1 MLNLYNWS
9 WLLLS
14 CNLLLLPTSTWAETD
29 TLYKSL
35 PSLREQARIRDTWLK
50 ERLSRIPSLLKKY
63 GVDAWLMSQREHAED
78 TIWWSIKNAT
88 DYDAHRR
95 TVLLF
100 HTNESTLEGKPNP
113 IKWVDNTGQVWP
125 ELLQVLEDFDPRRIA
140 INVDQNIA
148 FSGGLHVGEHNV
160 IAKELGQ
167 QWIQRM
173 VNVPLLGNEYVT
185 TKLDTQ
191 LKYYRDMQDIVWLM
205 MEEGFSHRNIL
216 PGVTT
221 TEDLSWWFR
230 EKMLILNVTTWN
242 HPRISVLTEESFPG
256 WTGTEDVIQEGD
268 LLHIDWGIT
277 AMGMNTDTQHMAY
290 VLRAGETDAPVSL
303 IQGLKK
309 ANRMQDIHLETM
321 RAGMTG
327 NEVLEK
333 CLAQMKIEGIEGQI
347 YSHPIGD
354 WGHDAGA
361 VIGFTN
367 LPEHVPVLG
376 ELIILPDTYYS
387 IELYAY
393 HFVPERNETIRFR
406 IEENAYWDKD
416 TERWKFVKGRQEK
429 LYLIHK
435 PRETPVLEV
444 QSEFAVSL

>member
-1 MLNLYNWS
+1 MMSCWTRFS
-9 WLLLS
+9 LLVYVFSLVAWAYQDGPYTYRP
-14 CNLLLLPTSTWAETD
+14 LP
-29 TLYKSL
+29 
-35 PSLREQARIRDTWLK
+35 PLREQARIQDGWLK
-50 ERLSRIPSLLKKY
+50 ERLSRIPSLLKKHE
-63 GVDAWLMSQREHAED
+63 VDFWLMSQREHAED

-100 HTNESTLEGKPNP
+100 HTNESSLRGHPNP
-113 IKWVDNTGQVWP
+113 LKWVDNTGQVWN
-125 ELLQVLEDFDPRRIA
+125 ELVQVLEDFEPRYFHIA
-140 INVDQNIA
+140 INIDEDIA
-148 FSGGLHVGEHNV
+148 FGGGLHVGELH
-160 IAKELGQ
+160 AMMPSLGP
-167 QWIQRM
+167 WAHRIKNIPM
-173 VNVPLLGNEYVT
+173 LGIEYVS
-185 TKLDTQ
+185 TKVDGQ
-191 LKYYRDMQDIVWLM
+191 LEYYRQMQDIVWM
-205 MEEGFSHRNIL
+205 MMKEGFSHTIIH

-221 TEDLSWWFR
+221 TEDLGWFFR
-230 EKMLILNVTTWN
+230 EKMLLLNVTTWN

-256 WTGTEDVIQEGD
+256 WSGTEDVIQQGD

-277 AMGMNTDTQHMAY
+277 AMGLNTDTQHMAY
-290 VLRAGETDAPVSL
+290 VLRDGETEAPESL
-303 IQGLKK
+303 KQGLAK

-333 CLAQMKIEGIEGQI
+333 CLAQMQIEDIEGQI

-367 LPEHVPVLG
+367 MPTHVPVLG
-376 ELIILPDTYYS
+376 ELTILPNTYYS

-406 IEENAYWDKD
+406 IEENVYWDR
-416 TERWKFVKGRQEK
+416 EVGRWTFVKGRQENF
-429 LYLIHK
+429 YLVGNPK
-435 PRETPVLEV
+435 ETLLKV
-444 QSEFAVSL
+444 QKEEYL

>member
-1 MLNLYNWS
+1 MLSFITWIL
-9 WLLLS
+9 LLLS
-14 CNLLLLPTSTWAETD
+14 CNLLTYSAFASRET
-29 TLYKSL
+29 TIQYKPL
-35 PSLREQARIRDTWLK
+35 PSLREQARIRDHWLT
-50 ERLSRIPSLLKKY
+50 ERISRIPSLLRKH

-100 HTNESTLEGKPNP
+100 HTNESALEGYPNP

-125 ELLQVLEDFDPRRIA
+125 ELLRVLGDFNPRRIA
-140 INVDQNIA
+140 INIDQNIA
-148 FSGGLHVGEHNV
+148 FAGGLHVGEYDTT
-160 IAKELGQ
+160 AQALGPE
-167 QWIQRM
+167 WMQRM
-173 VNVPLLGNEYVT
+173 VNVPLLGIEYVT
-185 TKLDTQ
+185 TKLETQ

-205 MEEGFSHRNIL
+205 MEEGFSRHTIN

-221 TEDLSWWFR
+221 TEDLSWWYR
-230 EKMLILNVTTWN
+230 EKMLTLNLTTWN

-256 WTGTEDVIQEGD
+256 WSGTNDVIQQGD

-290 VLRAGETDAPVSL
+290 VLRDGETDAPDSL
-303 IQGLKK
+303 KQGLKK
-309 ANRMQDIHLETM
+309 ANRMQDIHLDIM

-327 NEVLEK
+327 NEVLVN

-367 LPEHVPVLG
+367 MPEHVPILG
-376 ELIILPDTYYS
+376 ELAILPDTYYS

-406 IEENAYWDKD
+406 IEENAHWDKE

-429 LYLIHK
+429 FYLIDK
-435 PRETPVLEV
+435 LKDTPLWKV
-444 QSEFAVSL
+444 QV

>member
-1 MLNLYNWS
+1 MLNFYCWI
-9 WLLLS
+9 LLS
-14 CNLLLLPTSTWAETD
+14 CNLLVYSATALQETNPH
-29 TLYKSL
+29 YKPL
-35 PSLREQARIRDTWLK
+35 PSLREQAQIRDTWLN
-50 ERLSRIPSLLKKY
+50 ERISRIPSLLKKH

-100 HTNESTLEGKPNP
+100 HTNGSALEGRPNP

-125 ELLQVLEDFDPRRIA
+125 ELLQTLINFNPRRIA
-140 INVDQNIA
+140 INVDENIA
-148 FSGGLHVGEHNV
+148 FGGGLHVGEYDT
-160 IAKELGQ
+160 ISRALGPE
-167 QWIQRM
+167 WIQRM
-173 VNVPLLGNEYVT
+173 VNVPLLGIEYVT
-185 TKLDTQ
+185 TKLESQ
-191 LKYYRDMQDIVWLM
+191 LKYYRDMQHIVWLM
-205 MEEGFSHRNIL
+205 MEEGFSHRTIL

-221 TEDLSWWFR
+221 TEDLGWWFR
-230 EKMLILNVTTWN
+230 EKMLTLNVTTWN
-242 HPRISVLTEESFPG
+242 HPRVSVLTEESFPG
-256 WTGTEDVIQEGD
+256 WSGTEDIIHEGD

-290 VLRAGETDAPVSL
+290 VLRDGEIDAPDSL
-303 IQGLKK
+303 KQGLKK
-309 ANRMQDIHLETM
+309 ANRMQDIHLDIM

-333 CLAQMKIEGIEGQI
+333 CLVQMKIEGIEGQI

-367 LPEHVPVLG
+367 LPQHVPVLG
-376 ELIILPDTYYS
+376 ELTILPNTYYS

-393 HFVPERNETIRFR
+393 HFVPERNEIIRFR
-406 IEENAYWDKD
+406 IEENAYWDKE
-416 TERWKFVKGRQEK
+416 TERWKFVKGRQENLWLVDQSRNAPLLK
-429 LYLIHK
+429 
-435 PRETPVLEV
+435 V
-444 QSEFAVSL
+444 QV